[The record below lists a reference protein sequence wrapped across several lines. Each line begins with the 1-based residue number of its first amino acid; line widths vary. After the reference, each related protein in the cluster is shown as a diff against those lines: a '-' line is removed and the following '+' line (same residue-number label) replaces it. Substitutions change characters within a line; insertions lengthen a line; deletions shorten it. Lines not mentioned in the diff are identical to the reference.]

1 MAEIGEHAVVLGASM
16 GGLMAARVL
25 SGFYRTVTVVERD
38 QLPTSTAQRRGV
50 PQGRHVHALW
60 PRGSQILDELFSG
73 FRTEL
78 VTDGGKVF
86 DDGDSSKFCL
96 SLGGHQFV
104 RCGTFPR
111 SELMAAHYQSRPFLE
126 DHVRR
131 RVCAIPNVNM
141 MDGHDVVALTCN
153 EDLSRVTGVSVS
165 PRQHDEKRL
174 VTADLVVDATGRG
187 SRMPAF
193 LESLG
198 YGRPAEDE
206 VVMHLAYSSQ
216 LLRIPP
222 GMHHELAV
230 LIGPVPGRPTGMG
243 LFSYEDNTWLLTA
256 IGLAGCEPPAD
267 WAGMLRFI
275 EGFTLPEVLAAL
287 RCAEPLGEVARYR
300 TPSSRWRRYDK
311 MRRFPAGLLVFGDAI
326 CSFNPIYG
334 QGMTVAAL
342 ESLAL
347 DRCLRR
353 GQDNLAA
360 RFFRAAAKPI
370 GVAWQLA
377 VGGDLALPEIEGPRP
392 LSMRLAN
399 RYVDRVQA
407 AAETN
412 LAVAAQ
418 FLKVAGFSARP
429 ASLFAPSV
437 VFRVAAVNW
446 REDGHL
452 FLNSLQSRHR
462 TRFKEAWP
470 RRNGLTLGLVARFEV
485 GDVVE
490 ADQIVGAVHGVSGD
504 RFQQVTDVVAEVDPF
519 ERLAD
524 EPCHGV
530 VENRHALRTGAPGAV
545 IEFVDLVSGLA
556 AEEAGQV
563 DMAA

>member
-1 MAEIGEHAVVLGASM
+1 MFPIFADREVAVPKIGEHAIVLGASM
-16 GGLMAARVL
+16 GGLLAARVL
-25 SGFYRTVTVVERD
+25 SDFYRTVTVVERD
-38 QLPTSTAQRRGV
+38 QMPTSTAQRRGV
-50 PQGRHVHALW
+50 PQGRHVHALL
-60 PRGSQILDELFSG
+60 PRGSQILDELFPS

-86 DDGDSSKFCL
+86 DDADSSKFRL
-96 SLGGHQFV
+96 SFGGHQFV

-111 SELMAAHYQSRPFLE
+111 SQLMAAHYQSRPFLE

-131 RVCAIPNVNM
+131 RVYAIPNVKI
-141 MDGHDVVALTCN
+141 MDGHDVVELTYN
-153 EDLSRVTGVSVS
+153 EDLSRVTGVSIS
-165 PRQHDEKRL
+165 PRQHDEKHL

-198 YGRPAEDE
+198 YGRPVEDE
-206 VVMHLAYSSQ
+206 VVMRLAYSSQ

-222 GMHHELAV
+222 GMHNELGV
-230 LIGPVPGRPTGMG
+230 LIGPVPGRPTAMA
-243 LFSYEDNTWLLTA
+243 LFSCENNTWLLTA
-256 IGLAGCEPPAD
+256 VGMAGQEPPAD
-267 WAGMLRFI
+267 LAGMLDFI
-275 EGFTLPEVLAAL
+275 EGFTPPEVLSAL
-287 RCAEPLGEVARYR
+287 LCAEPLGEVARYR

-342 ESLAL
+342 EAVAL

-353 GQDNLAA
+353 GQGNLAP
-360 RFFRAAAKPI
+360 RFFRAAAKRI

-399 RYVDRVQA
+399 RYVDRVQT

-418 FLKVAGFSARP
+418 FLKVAGFSSAP

-437 VFRVAAVNW
+437 LFRVAAVNW
-446 REDGHL
+446 QRGRARGSE
-452 FLNSLQSRHR
+452 
-462 TRFKEAWP
+462 
-470 RRNGLTLGLVARFEV
+470 LGLMSTQGGSR
-485 GDVVE
+485 
-490 ADQIVGAVHGVSGD
+490 
-504 RFQQVTDVVAEVDPF
+504 R
-519 ERLAD
+519 
-524 EPCHGV
+524 
-530 VENRHALRTGAPGAV
+530 
-545 IEFVDLVSGLA
+545 SGL
-556 AEEAGQV
+556 GI
-563 DMAA
+563 DS